1 MARGNLYEIS
11 IDRDE
16 LGNMDE
22 SYFYNCLSAI
32 NADYVQNK
40 EGEEKEEATAQFV
53 EMMEKYGAETGSG
66 DEKTVYFYVN
76 DSVRQNYFRRRYD
89 ELKDKVQK
97 LEFSSF
103 ISNRFEIWDI
113 KHLLHDTYGD
123 AVYYNDTYMTVDT
136 FLRAYAKD
144 GERYYIGNVVF
155 MH

>member
-22 SYFYNCLSAI
+22 SYFYDCLSAI
-32 NADYVQNK
+32 SADYVQNK
-40 EGEEKEEATAQFV
+40 EGEEKEEATAQFI
-53 EMMEKYGAETGSG
+53 EMMEKYGAKTGSG

-103 ISNRFEIWDI
+103 ISNVFEIWDI

-123 AVYYNDTYMTVDT
+123 AVYYNSEYMTVDT